1 MKIPITLQ
9 WTYLQGDK
17 TEFQQRSI
25 ELKPIDV
32 AIVVELEENPKYF
45 FNKEIR
51 KYWADKI
58 VADLSDGKMP
68 SRIPTPLPILLTP
81 EGAAEVRRVVNETLK
96 DTHSHTENN
105 QDDDYDHSWD
115 ENDVIK

>member
-1 MKIPITLQ
+1 MKIPIMLQ

-81 EGAAEVRRVVNETLK
+81 EGVAEVRRIVNEALYEQHPFAEQEE
-96 DTHSHTENN
+96 DTKAWE
-105 QDDDYDHSWD
+105 DEEDYD
-115 ENDVIK
+115 NF